1 MRKLRYG
8 ILSTASIVP
17 RFINALRESRTG
29 EAVAIAS
36 RSLEKANQKAQLWN
50 IPKTYGSYEELCKDP
65 DIDVVYVA
73 MINSEHYRN
82 AYMALSCGK
91 HVVCEKPFALK
102 ASEAQHLFAYAREQ
116 NLFIVEAQKV
126 VFLPTIHE
134 IKSLIQSGA
143 LGRIHLVDLTSSCSS
158 VYNDWL
164 HSKAAGGGALYGNAS
179 YSLHLVQF
187 LFDCPII
194 SYTGTATRIDS
205 EVDEQCVIN
214 LKMEN
219 QVLVVSK
226 ISTNVEAINKA
237 YIYGEL
243 GYIEIPDY
251 WKARTAHVHYKTG
264 EQQIIFHPCEFELT
278 YEAAHFNDCIQNGLL
293 QSPVMT
299 ESITVNTLEIMQHL
313 QEQFN

>member
-1 MRKLRYG
+1 MPKLRYG

-17 RFINALRESRTG
+17 RFVNALRESQTG

-36 RSLEKANQKAQLWN
+36 RSSDKAKEKAQLWN
-50 IPKTYGSYEELCKDP
+50 IPTAYGSYEALCNDP

-73 MINSEHYRN
+73 MINSEHYKN
-82 AYMALSCGK
+82 ALMVLSCGK

-102 ASEAQHLFAYAREQ
+102 ASEAQHLFSYARER

-126 VFLPTIHE
+126 VFLPAIHE
-134 IKSLIQSGA
+134 IKDLIQGGT

-158 VYNDWL
+158 VYNEWL
-164 HSKAAGGGALYGNAS
+164 HSKTAGGGALYGNAS
-179 YSLHLVQF
+179 YSLHLMQF
-187 LFDCPII
+187 LFDCPIA

-214 LKMEN
+214 LQMEN

-226 ISTNVEAINKA
+226 ISTNVKAINKA

-251 WKARTAHVHYKTG
+251 WKARTAQVHYKSG
-264 EQQIIFHPCEFELT
+264 AQQIISCPCEFELT
-278 YEAAHFNDCIQNGLL
+278 YEVSHFNDCIQNGLL

-299 ESITVNTLEIMQHL
+299 EAMTVDTLEIMQNL
-313 QEQFN
+313 QAQFP